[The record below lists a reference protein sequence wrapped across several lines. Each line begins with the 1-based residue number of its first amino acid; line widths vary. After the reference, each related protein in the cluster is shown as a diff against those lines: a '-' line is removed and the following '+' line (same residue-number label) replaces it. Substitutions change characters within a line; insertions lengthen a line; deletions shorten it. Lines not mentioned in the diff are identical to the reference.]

1 MYTLLKPLPI
11 RAELLKRNLRVFT
24 GQEFMRI
31 FSVTTSVTKHLLETN
46 TKDGFLLRL
55 KRGVYALGTD
65 KPTEEEIANAM
76 YRPSYLSFEY
86 ALAYYNL
93 LPEMSYAITSATT
106 KPTRLFDVS
115 GKVYSYRTI
124 KKEAYTGY
132 HIVKRENGYF
142 YIAEKEKAIIDYLY
156 FVPLRKAPLND
167 RLLDTIRHKSHKLKK
182 GKMLTYAKL
191 FANKEL
197 SHLINTLV

>member
-1 MYTLLKPLPI
+1 MYTLLKPLII
-11 RAELLKRNLRVFT
+11 REELLKRNLRVFT
-24 GQEFMRI
+24 GQEIMRI
-31 FSVTTSVTKHLLETN
+31 FSVSTSVTKHLLETN
-46 TKDGFLLRL
+46 VQNGFLLRL
-55 KRGVYALGTD
+55 KRGLFALGTD
-65 KPTEEEIANAM
+65 KPTEEEIANAL

-93 LPEMSYAITSATT
+93 LPEMSYVITSATT

-115 GKVYSYRTI
+115 GKAFSYRTI
-124 KKEAYTGY
+124 KQEAYTGY
-132 HIVKRENGYF
+132 QIVKRENGYF

-156 FVPLRKAPLND
+156 FVSLRKAPQND
-167 RLLDTIRHKSHKLKK
+167 RLLDTIRDKSHKLKK

-197 SHLINTLV
+197 SNLINTLV